1 MKKKFNICHFLIVIV
16 LTGLICFIC
25 IPDPKNNI
33 ESAETTTQTT
43 SQAVAEIVTET
54 TTEIVT
60 EITIVETTTEVV
72 TPTVENATADT
83 TKPKLY
89 FIENTEEAL
98 VQPLKY
104 ETTTEKQK
112 AYSDSEM
119 YLLAQVLYAEAGG
132 CDKEEMARVGQVVL
146 NRINTDYWEFADN
159 DSVIEVISKDNEY
172 PETLSR
178 IRNGLEPSEDSLEVA
193 EGLLEGTIDSGLS
206 EDVYWQTGF
215 EPSWNVKVVYQS
227 QWHFYAV
234 PA

>member
-25 IPDPKNNI
+25 IPDPNSN

-60 EITIVETTTEVV
+60 ETTIVETTTEVV

-89 FIENTEEAL
+89 FIENTEKAL

-112 AYSDSEM
+112 AYSDSEL

-132 CDKEEMARVGQVVL
+132 CGKEEMARVGQVVL

-178 IRNGLEPSEDSLEVA
+178 IRNGLEPSRDSLQVA
-193 EGLLEGTIDSGLS
+193 EGLLNGEIDSGLS

-215 EPSWNVKVVYQS
+215 EPSWNVRVVYQS
-227 QWHFYAV
+227 QWHYYAV